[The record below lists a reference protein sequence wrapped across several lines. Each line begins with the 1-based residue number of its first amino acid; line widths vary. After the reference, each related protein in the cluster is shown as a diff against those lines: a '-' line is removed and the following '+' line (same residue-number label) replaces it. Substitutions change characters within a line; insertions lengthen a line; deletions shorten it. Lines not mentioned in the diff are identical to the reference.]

1 MKTCVMFS
9 SKDLRGSLIG
19 IWKDRGTRID
29 LFVTP
34 ALTIDHLQMSIK
46 CSSFVSVTEFS
57 LQLFFLA
64 HAKSQK
70 YQGKYPLFVVRDYH

>member
-1 MKTCVMFS
+1 
-9 SKDLRGSLIG
+9 
-19 IWKDRGTRID
+19 
-29 LFVTP
+29 
-34 ALTIDHLQMSIK
+34 MSIK

-70 YQGKYPLFVVRDYH
+70 YQAKYPLFVVRDYH